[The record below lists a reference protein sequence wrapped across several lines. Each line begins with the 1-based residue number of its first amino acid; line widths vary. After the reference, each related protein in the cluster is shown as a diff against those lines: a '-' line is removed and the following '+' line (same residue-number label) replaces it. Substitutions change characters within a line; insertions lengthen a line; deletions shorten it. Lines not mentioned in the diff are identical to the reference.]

1 MTMPRRGRMLT
12 FVRSLQVDGAVPLEL
27 RLDLARDRG
36 VTTAFSIGLL
46 VALGA
51 TGLLVLRRR
60 PAA

>member
-1 MTMPRRGRMLT
+1 MLT